1 MYHLIVCST
10 RQQAQS
16 HNRKHKDHWTQP
28 VDTTDTA
35 TIARQYV
42 TTTGNIVRTQA
53 SGFPGPFRAAA
64 AAQRQQRG
72 SYERERDWL
81 QSTHA
86 VDPPPL
92 GQRMEAARPGGGWRA
107 DARKPA
113 YPWPSVPAPSRAL
126 TGGLGPANPRCRAGR
141 GRVPRRPKPNSQ

>member
-16 HNRKHKDHWTQP
+16 HNRIHKDYWTQP

-42 TTTGNIVRTQA
+42 TTTGNTVRTQA

-72 SYERERDWL
+72 SYERERVWL

-92 GQRMEAARPGGGWRA
+92 GQRMEAARPGGGRRA

-113 YPWPSVPAPSRAL
+113 YPWPSVPAPSRAP
-126 TGGLGPANPRCRAGR
+126 TQGLGPANPRCRAGR